1 MKEETY
7 KKAHEIIEER
17 DQLAEKALKIGNIL
31 ANIDKDND
39 DSIAE
44 FVKALL
50 EIDED
55 HAVIWN
61 IIEHV
66 CEPLAKRCAEL
77 NEELANICLEAPE
90 PINID
95 EQKWRV
101 AKLIDEIEKLIGYKI
116 HSVEVTRDKYEQRKV
131 EFRI

>member
-7 KKAHEIIEER
+7 KKAQKIIEER
-17 DQLAEKALKIGNIL
+17 DKLVEKVLKIGEIL
-31 ANIDKDND
+31 ANIDKSDD

-50 EIDED
+50 EIEED
-55 HAVIWN
+55 NAVIWN

-66 CEPLAKRCAEL
+66 CEPLTKRCAEL
-77 NEELANICLEAPE
+77 KEELANICLEAPE

>member
-17 DQLAEKALKIGNIL
+17 DQLVAKGQKIGEIL

-39 DSIAE
+39 DSITE
-44 FVKALL
+44 FVKALFD
-50 EIDED
+50 IDED

-66 CEPLAKRCAEL
+66 CEPLMKRIDEL
-77 NEELANICLEAPE
+77 SEEFANICLEAPE
-90 PINID
+90 PVNID

-101 AKLIDEIEKLIGYKI
+101 AKLIDDIEKLIGYKI

>member
-7 KKAHEIIEER
+7 KKAQEIIEER
-17 DQLAEKALKIGNIL
+17 NQITEKALKIGEIL
-31 ANIDKDND
+31 SNIDKSKD
-39 DSIAE
+39 DSIVE

-50 EIDED
+50 KIDED
-55 HAVIWN
+55 HSVIWN
-61 IIEHV
+61 IIEQV

-77 NEELANICLEAPE
+77 NEEFANICLEAPE

-95 EQKWRV
+95 EQKRRV

>member
-17 DQLAEKALKIGNIL
+17 DKLAEKTLKIGDIL

-61 IIEHV
+61 IIEHA
-66 CEPLAKRCAEL
+66 CEPLVKRCTEL
-77 NEELANICLEAPE
+77 NEEFANICLEAPE
-90 PINID
+90 PINLD
-95 EQKWRV
+95 DQKWRV

-116 HSVEVTRDKYEQRKV
+116 NSVEVTRDKYEQRKV

>member
-7 KKAHEIIEER
+7 KKAQKIMEER
-17 DQLAEKALKIGNIL
+17 GQLVEKVQKIGEIL
-31 ANIDKDND
+31 VNIDKSND
-39 DSIAE
+39 DSIVE

-55 HAVIWN
+55 HAVIWD
-61 IIEHV
+61 IIEHA
-66 CEPLAKRCAEL
+66 CEPLVKRLDEL
-77 NEELANICLEAPE
+77 NEEFANIYLEAPE
-90 PINID
+90 PVNID
-95 EQKWRV
+95 EQKCRV
-101 AKLIDEIEKLIGYKI
+101 AKLIDDIEKLIGYKI

>member
-7 KKAHEIIEER
+7 KKAQKIIEER
-17 DQLAEKALKIGNIL
+17 DQLVGKVQKIGEIL
-31 ANIDKDND
+31 ANIDKSND

-50 EIDED
+50 EIEED

-90 PINID
+90 RINID

-101 AKLIDEIEKLIGYKI
+101 TKLIDEIEKLIGYKI
-116 HSVEVTRDKYEQRKV
+116 NSVEVTRGKYEQRKV
-131 EFRI
+131 EFKI

>member
-7 KKAHEIIEER
+7 KKAQKIIEER
-17 DQLAEKALKIGNIL
+17 DQLVGKVQKIGEIL
-31 ANIDKDND
+31 ANIDKSND

-50 EIDED
+50 EIEED

-77 NEELANICLEAPE
+77 NEELASICLEAPE
-90 PINID
+90 RINID

-101 AKLIDEIEKLIGYKI
+101 TKLIDEIEKLIGYKI
-116 HSVEVTRDKYEQRKV
+116 NSVEVTRGKYEQRKV
-131 EFRI
+131 EFKI

>member
-31 ANIDKDND
+31 ANIDKGND

-61 IIEHV
+61 IIEQV

-77 NEELANICLEAPE
+77 NNELANICLDSPE
-90 PINID
+90 PINLD
-95 EQKWRV
+95 EQKNRV
-101 AKLIDEIEKLIGYKI
+101 SKLIDEIEKLIGYKI

>member
-7 KKAHEIIEER
+7 KKAQEIIEER
-17 DQLAEKALKIGNIL
+17 NQLVAKGQKIGEIL

-39 DSIAE
+39 DSITE
-44 FVKALL
+44 FVKALFD
-50 EIDED
+50 IDED

-66 CEPLAKRCAEL
+66 CEPLMKRIDEL
-77 NEELANICLEAPE
+77 NEEFANICLEAPE
-90 PINID
+90 PVNID
-95 EQKWRV
+95 EQKCRV
-101 AKLIDEIEKLIGYKI
+101 AKLIDDIEKLIGYKI

-131 EFRI
+131 EFII

>member
-17 DQLAEKALKIGNIL
+17 DRLVAKAIKIGEL
-31 ANIDKDND
+31 LSDIDRDND

-55 HAVIWN
+55 HSVIWN
-61 IIEHV
+61 IIEQA
-66 CEPLAKRCAEL
+66 CEPIAKRCAEL
-77 NEELANICLEAPE
+77 NNELANICLDSPE
-90 PINID
+90 PINLD
-95 EQKWRV
+95 EQKNRV
-101 AKLIDEIEKLIGYKI
+101 SKLIDEIEKLIGYKI

>member
-31 ANIDKDND
+31 ANIDKGND

-61 IIEHV
+61 IIKQV

>member
-7 KKAHEIIEER
+7 KKAQKIIEER
-17 DQLAEKALKIGNIL
+17 DKLVEKALKIGEIL

-55 HAVIWN
+55 HSVIWN

-66 CEPLAKRCAEL
+66 CEPLTKRCAEL

-116 HSVEVTRDKYEQRKV
+116 HSVEVTRDKYERRKV